1 MKAKYRFVAVLLL
14 SVAACAAL
22 FVKAY
27 GTEKQAGQGNRLFV
41 AASFYP
47 VYIAAENVVG
57 SCEGISVKCLSEP
70 QSGCLHDFVL
80 TPEDMQTLS
89 SADLFLVNG
98 GGMETFLE
106 EVAAQYPSLTVAET
120 ADGLVAEENAHAWM
134 GIAKYRAQ
142 VGAVSDA
149 ICQAAKGD
157 VQQLKAN
164 AARYDAKLQG
174 LQEQQEGLRDAIAGS
189 KVVSFHEAYEYLAE
203 DYGLEIVYTLD
214 LDEERQVSAG
224 EVADVLKAV
233 KDGGVR
239 VILAEGAYGAKMAE
253 TVQKEADVAV
263 CFLDT
268 LVRGDYGAD
277 SYIDGMQQNINLLK
291 EAFGVN

>member
-27 GTEKQAGQGNRLFV
+27 GTEKQAGPGNGLFV

-106 EVAAQYPSLTVAET
+106 EVAAQYPSLTV
-120 ADGLVAEENAHAWM
+120 
-134 GIAKYRAQ
+134 R
-142 VGAVSDA
+142 
-149 ICQAAKGD
+149 
-157 VQQLKAN
+157 
-164 AARYDAKLQG
+164 
-174 LQEQQEGLRDAIAGS
+174 
-189 KVVSFHEAYEYLAE
+189 
-203 DYGLEIVYTLD
+203 
-214 LDEERQVSAG
+214 
-224 EVADVLKAV
+224 
-233 KDGGVR
+233 
-239 VILAEGAYGAKMAE
+239 
-253 TVQKEADVAV
+253 
-263 CFLDT
+263 
-268 LVRGDYGAD
+268 
-277 SYIDGMQQNINLLK
+277 
-291 EAFGVN
+291 